1 MTDLNLLKVPIKH
14 LIGYTSEFLQAEIFV
29 KVGEKPIRL
38 TYEQDNF
45 AETIKKLQA
54 KGVQDIFMN
63 EAEFRRLFELIK
75 KRLHEMEN
83 NKSTTDQVPFLEST
97 FSLAKDSFLTSGA
110 TEENILLCKGITI
123 GVMKSLKG
131 TNALLSSLSEFKKN
145 CSEEFQKIILVSHLT
160 MLMIDCFLWKSTVL
174 KEKAAMAAL
183 FCDVLLKPEDFQTLK
198 DIEDIYELPEHI
210 LKHPLQTCHMLKAFP
225 KLVSQ
230 ETLIIIEQHHE
241 KPKGDGFP
249 HKLSANR
256 IHQLAAIFIIAQDFV
271 EQLAKNNFDIE
282 SRFQIKHNLNQTYP
296 FGTFAK
302 ALEALNTVINS

>member
-1 MTDLNLLKVPIKH
+1 MADLNLLKVPIKH
-14 LIGYTSEFLQAEIFV
+14 LIGFTSEFLQAEIFV

-45 AETIKKLQA
+45 AETIHKLQA

-75 KRLHEMEN
+75 RRLHEMETA
-83 NKSTTDQVPFLEST
+83 KSTSDQVSFLNSS
-97 FSLAKDSFLTSGA
+97 FSMAKDAFLTSGA

-123 GVMKSLKG
+123 GVMKSLKN
-131 TNALLSSLSEFKKN
+131 TNQLLSSLSEFKNN
-145 CSEEFQKIILVSHLT
+145 CSEEFKKVILISHLT
-160 MLMIDCFLWKSTVL
+160 MMMIDCFIWKSTAL

-183 FCDVLLKPEDFQTLK
+183 FCDVLLKPEDFEKIKET
-198 DIEDIYELPEHI
+198 EDIYELPEHI
-210 LKHPLQTCHMLKAFP
+210 LKHPVQTCHMLKQFP

-230 ETLIIIEQHHE
+230 ETLIIVEQHHE

-256 IHQLAAIFIIAQDFV
+256 IHQLAAVFIIAQDFV
-271 EQLAKNNFDIE
+271 NQLADNNYDIE
-282 SRFQIKHNLNQTYP
+282 SRFQIKHNLNQVYP
-296 FGTFAK
+296 YGNFAK
-302 ALEALNTVINS
+302 ALEALNTVINM